1 MRDSHIS
8 LITYFRWNISGRFSH
23 LEGWLPQELVVSF
36 LLLPLLCWVSP
47 GAQQGNAVISRAPFE
62 RFTMIT
68 GHRWNRWAF
77 RLDFFSWSGNCH
89 FYGMFKIMAFVE
101 LIPTM
106 LHIHPGLTRE
116 HQRWA
121 CRWMPLGLKESSA
134 QLSGLLAHG
143 HIGKQKDPSDPKKH
157 GHIQKV

>member
-1 MRDSHIS
+1 MEHIWTIFT
-8 LITYFRWNISGRFSH
+8 LGRLTPPRIGCIILASPTSMLGVSRSTAVECGDFARAVWTFHDDHRTPVEPVGFSAG
-23 LEGWLPQELVVSF
+23 L
-36 LLLPLLCWVSP
+36 
-47 GAQQGNAVISRAPFE
+47 
-62 RFTMIT
+62 
-68 GHRWNRWAF
+68 
-77 RLDFFSWSGNCH
+77 FSWSGNCH